1 MEENLTGILTNR
13 KDADDACRGVGR
25 ATVEVGHLNLSASNR
40 RERERG
46 ALSNLL
52 LLLRGDESGSSVQGA
67 LKLKV

>member
-25 ATVEVGHLNLSASNR
+25 ATVEVGHLNLSASIR

-46 ALSNLL
+46 
-52 LLLRGDESGSSVQGA
+52 GGTFQSSSA
-67 LKLKV
+67 AERR